1 MPRALID
8 ALTPPEPDE
17 AARTHA
23 AAQARALPAI
33 AFIASA
39 ADDGSG
45 LEAWVGYESLH
56 SLTWLSAQDA
66 IHLA

>member
-8 ALTPPEPDE
+8 APTPPQPDK

-23 AAQARALPAI
+23 AAQVCAVLAI

-39 ADDGSG
+39 ADDGSN

-56 SLTWLSAQDA
+56 PLTWLPAQDA
-66 IHLA
+66 IGLA

>member
-8 ALTPPEPDE
+8 ALTPPEPYKT
-17 AARTHA
+17 ARTHA
-23 AAQARALPAI
+23 AAQFRALLAI

-56 SLTWLSAQDA
+56 PLTWLPAQDS
-66 IHLA
+66 IGLA